1 MEAPHVVSWRTG
13 VSACRDGV
21 RQFWAR
27 PPASSVVA
35 LRLNTA
41 KCTFLNIQRWE
52 WAVTVEPTAVDRPQ
66 PVRRLP
72 RVQRREQIL
81 TAATEAFAR
90 NGFAATGLD
99 DIAAE
104 AGVTRVILYR
114 HFDSKTDLYQAV
126 LDRMCARLD
135 AYVAVP
141 AAGFTDATVDGLLEA
156 AAESPAGFRLLF
168 QHALREPEFKD
179 CIGKFRADT
188 TAAAFQQIS
197 ALVPD
202 EQLARWA
209 AQLAPTVAIEATIA
223 WLDAGQ
229 PDRAHAAARVR
240 QVIMGVI
247 LAAVASDADCSFPS
261 PANTDGQAR

>member
-1 MEAPHVVSWRTG
+1 M
-13 VSACRDGV
+13 
-21 RQFWAR
+21 
-27 PPASSVVA
+27 
-35 LRLNTA
+35 
-41 KCTFLNIQRWE
+41 
-52 WAVTVEPTAVDRPQ
+52 AVDRQ
-66 PVRRLP
+66 EPVRRLP

-90 NGFAATGLD
+90 NGFAATSLD
-99 DIAAE
+99 DIATE

-135 AYVAVP
+135 AHVP
-141 AAGFTDATVDGLLEA
+141 EPAGGFTDASVDGLLEA

-168 QHALREPEFKD
+168 QHARREPEFKD
-179 CIGKFRADT
+179 CIEKFRADT

-202 EQLARWA
+202 EGLARWA
-209 AQLAPTVAIEATIA
+209 AQLAPEVAIEATIA

-229 PDRAHAAARVR
+229 PDPLRAAARVR
-240 QVIMGVI
+240 QVVMGVI
-247 LAAVASDADCSFPS
+247 SAAASPDVNSSFPQPVDTEG
-261 PANTDGQAR
+261 PAA